1 MAKGLSWNGVLS
13 FAKVVS
19 IVKTVIERFLGL
31 LDKKNLV
38 ADSSFGQKLKP
49 KAQGTA
55 PCPFSC

>member
-1 MAKGLSWNGVLS
+1 VEKGLSWNVVLS
-13 FAKVVS
+13 FAEVVS

-38 ADSSFGQKLKP
+38 ADGSFGQKLKP